1 MLHITRAGVVAAG
14 ADARRQLKAL
24 IVTAPEP
31 LRDRLRGRPW
41 RQQVGACAALLAAP
55 GDPVEHRATVQALR
69 LTAQRALTARQD
81 AKQLEAELR
90 QLITVM
96 APALLV

>member
-1 MLHITRAGVVAAG
+1 MLHTTRTAIVAAG

-41 RQQVGACAALLAAP
+41 RQQVGACAGLVAAP
-55 GDPVEHRATVQALR
+55 VIRWSTGPPC
-69 LTAQRALTARQD
+69 
-81 AKQLEAELR
+81 
-90 QLITVM
+90 
-96 APALLV
+96 APWA